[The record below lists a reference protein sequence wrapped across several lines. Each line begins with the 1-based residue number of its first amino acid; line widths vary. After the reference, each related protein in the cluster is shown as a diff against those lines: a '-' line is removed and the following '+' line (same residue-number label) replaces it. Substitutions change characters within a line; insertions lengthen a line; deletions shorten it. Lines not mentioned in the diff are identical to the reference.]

1 MDKYEY
7 NLRNEEINAL
17 ITRREFK
24 KAVEIADTIDWTKVR
39 SVKTLCKISDLYK
52 VNRKY
57 NEAKILLEQA
67 LNRCPNGKSIV
78 SSLCEVCIKM
88 GDVVSATEYYKL
100 FVQIAPT
107 DNAKFILLY
116 KIYEAQEVSLDE
128 RIGVLEELKKRER
141 VEKWCYELAYLYH
154 RVGLASRCVEECDD
168 LILWFSQG
176 KYVKKAMEL
185 KMLHQAL
192 SPSQEA
198 IYQQMISPVERASHV
213 DQTVVH
219 NAADEVKHEDDALVK
234 TVDVGQYSTINIQKA
249 LEESIRDTMGD
260 NPQFKSGNLVEP
272 EVNAQVFDNTDY
284 TNETVDQPIVEEVE
298 DSTVVLSDPSLHEKH
313 LNEILAPMLQDTGE
327 MQEIYIDTATGELE
341 LDELT
346 EAESEA
352 DIPAEAVKQSE
363 SSVSFDTQV
372 YNKGDIPSVINQT
385 PVAEP
390 AYESPAR
397 NLDNASKE
405 EHMNL
410 IDKKVAEAMDAV
422 MNGRMPAS
430 GAIGGGQPPKSMQQ
444 HLTEEADGQI
454 SLVVPDE
461 PKIDKQITGQI
472 DIESYLSEWEN
483 SKKEKAQR
491 TEEEL
496 KARVKEETGNLFS
509 DFEAAA
515 RDDILRKL
523 ENELNNGPSYKD
535 ADEEYREYLN
545 KVHAE
550 EEAKRAEEEAAAREA
565 AIETGAAVA
574 VNTAVAAV
582 TATAGDKSAV
592 EPDTAIK
599 ESEEAKPEAELKKL
613 ESGNKSEAETV
624 VEEKAVSEIAAEKT
638 VTESEASE
646 ADSTDSEVKTSQA
659 ADDESEIESEGF
671 VSFEEFAAGS
681 AVNKNTDNATEA
693 TSDKSIEAK
702 AEPDEKVAS
711 DDDKRDASAE
721 ARDEEDN
728 TVRQLTSEELALF
741 QGFIQTKK
749 GKTELAKS
757 LDNISLASYT
767 GNVCVIGDSAEEAV
781 SLAKNVIQY
790 AKTTDSNFAGKVGKV
805 SGESLNGKDVAATIE
820 RMQNGGLIV
829 ERASG
834 MEPETVEELIKSLNQ
849 ENQGIL
855 VILQDGKRE
864 LRKLFKDNEKLAEIF
879 NVEIEIEQL
888 SDDAL
893 VAYGRQY
900 AEHEEYAID
909 EMGILALHTRIDEM
923 QTSDHIVTVADVRE
937 LVDDAIYHATRF
949 SPKHIVDIILGK
961 RYDEDDM
968 IILKERDFS
977 I

>member
-352 DIPAEAVKQSE
+352 DIPAETVKQSE

-385 PVAEP
+385 QTPAAEP
-390 AYESPAR
+390 ASEVPAR

-405 EHMNL
+405 ELMNL

-422 MNGRMPAS
+422 INGRIPAS
-430 GAIGGGQPPKSMQQ
+430 GTIGGGQPPKSMQQ

-515 RDDILRKL
+515 RDDILKKL
-523 ENELNNGPSYKD
+523 ENELNNGPSYKN
-535 ADEEYREYLN
+535 AEEEYREYLN

-550 EEAKRAEEEAAAREA
+550 EEAKKAEEE
-565 AIETGAAVA
+565 
-574 VNTAVAAV
+574 
-582 TATAGDKSAV
+582 SASK
-592 EPDTAIK
+592 T
-599 ESEEAKPEAELKKL
+599 ESEEAKLEAELKKL
-613 ESGNKSEAETV
+613 ESKPENEVKAAVLKS
-624 VEEKAVSEIAAEKT
+624 EKAVDETDISEP
-638 VTESEASE
+638 TES
-646 ADSTDSEVKTSQA
+646 KT

-671 VSFEEFAAGS
+671 VSFEEFAS
-681 AVNKNTDNATEA
+681 EPIVSKNKNTDTATEEE
-693 TSDKSIEAK
+693 SDKSIETE
-702 AEPDEKVAS
+702 AEADTVGASS
-711 DDDKRDASAE
+711 DDDKTDSQDVS
-721 ARDEEDN
+721 RDEEDN

-767 GNVCVIGDSAEEAV
+767 GNVCVIGDSAEEAL

-805 SGESLNGKDVAATIE
+805 SGESLNGKDVAATVE

-829 ERASG
+829 EKASG
-834 MEPETVEELIKSLNQ
+834 MDAETVEELVKTLNQ

-864 LRKLFKDNEKLAEIF
+864 LRKLLKDNEKLAEIF

-949 SPKHIVDIILGK
+949 SPKHVLDIILGK

-968 IILKERDFS
+968 IILKERDFN

>member
-352 DIPAEAVKQSE
+352 DIPDETVKQSE

-385 PVAEP
+385 QTPAAEP
-390 AYESPAR
+390 VSEVPAR

-405 EHMNL
+405 ELMNL

-422 MNGRMPAS
+422 INGRIPAS
-430 GAIGGGQPPKSMQQ
+430 GTIGGGQPPKSMQQ

-515 RDDILRKL
+515 RDDILKKL
-523 ENELNNGPSYKD
+523 ENELNNGPSYKN
-535 ADEEYREYLN
+535 AEEEYREYLN

-550 EEAKRAEEEAAAREA
+550 EEAKKAEEE
-565 AIETGAAVA
+565 
-574 VNTAVAAV
+574 
-582 TATAGDKSAV
+582 SASK
-592 EPDTAIK
+592 T
-599 ESEEAKPEAELKKL
+599 ESEEAKLEAELKKL
-613 ESGNKSEAETV
+613 ESKPENEAKATELKS
-624 VEEKAVSEIAAEKT
+624 EKAVDETDISEP
-638 VTESEASE
+638 TES
-646 ADSTDSEVKTSQA
+646 KT

-671 VSFEEFAAGS
+671 VSFEEFTS
-681 AVNKNTDNATEA
+681 EPIVSKNKNTDTATEEE
-693 TSDKSIEAK
+693 SDKSIETE
-702 AEPDEKVAS
+702 AEADTVGASS
-711 DDDKRDASAE
+711 DDDKTDSQDVS
-721 ARDEEDN
+721 RDEEDN

-767 GNVCVIGDSAEEAV
+767 GNVCVIGDSAEEAL

-805 SGESLNGKDVAATIE
+805 SGESLNGKDVAATVE

-829 ERASG
+829 EKASG
-834 MEPETVEELIKSLNQ
+834 MDAETVEELVKTLNQ

-864 LRKLFKDNEKLAEIF
+864 LRKLLKDNEKLAEIF

-949 SPKHIVDIILGK
+949 SPKHVLDIILGK

-968 IILKERDFS
+968 IILKERDFN

>member
-352 DIPAEAVKQSE
+352 DIPDETVKQSE

-385 PVAEP
+385 QTPAAEP
-390 AYESPAR
+390 ASEVPAR

-405 EHMNL
+405 ELMNL

-422 MNGRMPAS
+422 INGRIPAS
-430 GAIGGGQPPKSMQQ
+430 GTIGGGQPPKSMQQ

-515 RDDILRKL
+515 RDDILKKL
-523 ENELNNGPSYKD
+523 ENELNNGPSYKN
-535 ADEEYREYLN
+535 AEEEYREYLN

-550 EEAKRAEEEAAAREA
+550 EEAKKAEEE
-565 AIETGAAVA
+565 
-574 VNTAVAAV
+574 
-582 TATAGDKSAV
+582 SASK
-592 EPDTAIK
+592 T
-599 ESEEAKPEAELKKL
+599 ESEEAKLEAELKKL
-613 ESGNKSEAETV
+613 ESKPENEAKATELKS
-624 VEEKAVSEIAAEKT
+624 EKAVDETDISEP
-638 VTESEASE
+638 TES
-646 ADSTDSEVKTSQA
+646 KT

-671 VSFEEFAAGS
+671 VSFEEFAS
-681 AVNKNTDNATEA
+681 EPIVSKNKNTDTATEEE
-693 TSDKSIEAK
+693 SDKSIETE
-702 AEPDEKVAS
+702 AEADTVGASS
-711 DDDKRDASAE
+711 DDDKTDSQDVS
-721 ARDEEDN
+721 RDEEDN

-767 GNVCVIGDSAEEAV
+767 GNVCVIGDSAEEAL

-805 SGESLNGKDVAATIE
+805 SGESLNGKDVAATVE

-829 ERASG
+829 EKASG
-834 MEPETVEELIKSLNQ
+834 MDAETVEELVKTLNQ

-864 LRKLFKDNEKLAEIF
+864 LRKLLKDNEKLAEIF

-949 SPKHIVDIILGK
+949 SPKHVLDIILGK

-968 IILKERDFS
+968 IILKERDFN

>member
-67 LNRCPNGKSIV
+67 LNRCANGKSIV

-128 RIGVLEELKKRER
+128 RISVLEELKKRER
-141 VEKWCYELAYLYH
+141 IEKWCYELAYLYH

-198 IYQQMISPVERASHV
+198 IYQQMISPAERASHV

-284 TNETVDQPIVEEVE
+284 INETVDQPIVEEVE

-352 DIPAEAVKQSE
+352 DIPAETVKQSE

-385 PVAEP
+385 QTPAAEP
-390 AYESPAR
+390 ASEVPAR

-405 EHMNL
+405 ELMNL

-422 MNGRMPAS
+422 INGRIPAS
-430 GAIGGGQPPKSMQQ
+430 GTIGGGQPPKSMQQ

-515 RDDILRKL
+515 RDDILKKL
-523 ENELNNGPSYKD
+523 ENELNNGPSYKN
-535 ADEEYREYLN
+535 AEEEYREYLN

-550 EEAKRAEEEAAAREA
+550 EEAKKAEEE
-565 AIETGAAVA
+565 
-574 VNTAVAAV
+574 
-582 TATAGDKSAV
+582 SASK
-592 EPDTAIK
+592 T
-599 ESEEAKPEAELKKL
+599 ESEEAKLEAELKKL
-613 ESGNKSEAETV
+613 ESKPENEAKATELKS
-624 VEEKAVSEIAAEKT
+624 EKAVDETDISEP
-638 VTESEASE
+638 TES
-646 ADSTDSEVKTSQA
+646 KT

-671 VSFEEFAAGS
+671 VSFEEFAS
-681 AVNKNTDNATEA
+681 EPIVSKNKNTDTATEEE
-693 TSDKSIEAK
+693 SDKSIETE
-702 AEPDEKVAS
+702 AEADTVGASS
-711 DDDKRDASAE
+711 DDDKTDSQDVS
-721 ARDEEDN
+721 RDEEDN

-767 GNVCVIGDSAEEAV
+767 GNVCVIGDSAEEAL

-805 SGESLNGKDVAATIE
+805 SGESLNGKDVAATVE

-829 ERASG
+829 EKASG
-834 MEPETVEELIKSLNQ
+834 MDAETVEELVKTLNQ

-864 LRKLFKDNEKLAEIF
+864 LRKLLKDNEKLAEIF

-949 SPKHIVDIILGK
+949 SPKHVLDIILGK

-968 IILKERDFS
+968 IILKERDFN

>member
-128 RIGVLEELKKRER
+128 RISVLEELKKRER
-141 VEKWCYELAYLYH
+141 IEKWCYELAYLYH

-198 IYQQMISPVERASHV
+198 IYQQMISPAERASHV

-272 EVNAQVFDNTDY
+272 EDNAQAFDNTDY
-284 TNETVDQPIVEEVE
+284 INETVNQSIIEEAE
-298 DSTVVLSDPSLHEKH
+298 DSTVVLKDPSLHEKH

-341 LDELT
+341 LDDLT

-352 DIPAEAVKQSE
+352 EVKVETVEEPAPG
-363 SSVSFDTQV
+363 VSFDTQV

-405 EHMNL
+405 ELMNL

-515 RDDILRKL
+515 RDDILKKL
-523 ENELNNGPSYKD
+523 ENELNNGPSYKN
-535 ADEEYREYLN
+535 AEEEYREYLN

-550 EEAKRAEEEAAAREA
+550 EEAKKAEEE
-565 AIETGAAVA
+565 
-574 VNTAVAAV
+574 
-582 TATAGDKSAV
+582 SASK
-592 EPDTAIK
+592 T
-599 ESEEAKPEAELKKL
+599 ESEEAKLEAELKKL
-613 ESGNKSEAETV
+613 ESKPENEAKATELKS
-624 VEEKAVSEIAAEKT
+624 EKAVEENNISEP
-638 VTESEASE
+638 TES
-646 ADSTDSEVKTSQA
+646 KT

-671 VSFEEFAAGS
+671 VSFEEFAS
-681 AVNKNTDNATEA
+681 EPIVSKNKNTDTATEEE
-693 TSDKSIEAK
+693 SDKSIETE
-702 AEPDEKVAS
+702 AEADTVGASS
-711 DDDKRDASAE
+711 DDDKTDSQDVS
-721 ARDEEDN
+721 RDEEDN

-767 GNVCVIGDSAEEAV
+767 GNVCVIGDSAEEAL

-805 SGESLNGKDVAATIE
+805 SGESLNGKDVAATVE

-829 ERASG
+829 EKASG
-834 MEPETVEELIKSLNQ
+834 MDAETVEELVKTLNQ

-864 LRKLFKDNEKLAEIF
+864 LRKLLKDNEKLAEIF

-949 SPKHIVDIILGK
+949 SPKHVLDIILGK

-968 IILKERDFS
+968 IILKERDFN

>member
-284 TNETVDQPIVEEVE
+284 INETVDQPIVEEVE

-363 SSVSFDTQV
+363 SSVSFDTQI

-385 PVAEP
+385 QTPAAEP
-390 AYESPAR
+390 ASEVPAR

-405 EHMNL
+405 ELMNL

-422 MNGRMPAS
+422 INGRIPAS
-430 GAIGGGQPPKSMQQ
+430 GTIGGGQPPKSMQQ

-483 SKKEKAQR
+483 SKKEKAQK

-515 RDDILRKL
+515 RDDILKKL
-523 ENELNNGPSYKD
+523 ENELNNGPSYKN
-535 ADEEYREYLN
+535 AEEEYREYLN

-550 EEAKRAEEEAAAREA
+550 EEAKKAEEE
-565 AIETGAAVA
+565 
-574 VNTAVAAV
+574 
-582 TATAGDKSAV
+582 SASK
-592 EPDTAIK
+592 T
-599 ESEEAKPEAELKKL
+599 ESEEAKLEAELKKL
-613 ESGNKSEAETV
+613 ESKPENEVKAAVLKS
-624 VEEKAVSEIAAEKT
+624 EKAVDETDISEP
-638 VTESEASE
+638 TES
-646 ADSTDSEVKTSQA
+646 KT

-671 VSFEEFAAGS
+671 VSFEEFAS
-681 AVNKNTDNATEA
+681 EPMVSKNKNTDTATEEE
-693 TSDKSIEAK
+693 SDKSIETE
-702 AEPDEKVAS
+702 AEADTVGASS
-711 DDDKRDASAE
+711 DDDKTDSQDVS
-721 ARDEEDN
+721 RDEEDN

-767 GNVCVIGDSAEEAV
+767 GNVCVIGDSAEEAL

-805 SGESLNGKDVAATIE
+805 SGESLNGKDVAATVE

-829 ERASG
+829 EKASG
-834 MEPETVEELIKSLNQ
+834 MDAETVEELVKTLNQ

-864 LRKLFKDNEKLAEIF
+864 LRKLLKDNEKLAEIF

-949 SPKHIVDIILGK
+949 SPKHVLDIILGK

-968 IILKERDFS
+968 IILKERDFN

>member
-67 LNRCPNGKSIV
+67 LSRCPNGKSIV

-284 TNETVDQPIVEEVE
+284 INETVDQPIVEEVE

-363 SSVSFDTQV
+363 SSVSFDTQI

-385 PVAEP
+385 QTPAAEP
-390 AYESPAR
+390 ASEVPAR

-405 EHMNL
+405 ELMNL

-422 MNGRMPAS
+422 INGRIPAS
-430 GAIGGGQPPKSMQQ
+430 GTIGGGQPPKSMQQ

-515 RDDILRKL
+515 RDDILKKL
-523 ENELNNGPSYKD
+523 ENELNNGPSYKN
-535 ADEEYREYLN
+535 AEEEYREYLN

-550 EEAKRAEEEAAAREA
+550 EEAKKAEE
-565 AIETGAAVA
+565 GVAVA
-574 VNTAVAAV
+574 EAPEIAEVASS
-582 TATAGDKSAV
+582 AGDKAES
-592 EPDTAIK
+592 ESKT
-599 ESEEAKPEAELKKL
+599 ESEEAKLEAELKKL
-613 ESGNKSEAETV
+613 ESKPENEAKATELKS
-624 VEEKAVSEIAAEKT
+624 EKAVDETDISEP
-638 VTESEASE
+638 TES
-646 ADSTDSEVKTSQA
+646 KT

-671 VSFEEFAAGS
+671 VSFEEFAS
-681 AVNKNTDNATEA
+681 EPIVNRNKNTDTATEEE
-693 TSDKSIEAK
+693 SDKSIETK
-702 AEPDEKVAS
+702 AEADTVGASS
-711 DDDKRDASAE
+711 DDDKTDSQDVS
-721 ARDEEDN
+721 RDEEDN

-767 GNVCVIGDSAEEAV
+767 GNVCVIGDSAEEAL

-805 SGESLNGKDVAATIE
+805 SGESLNGKDVAATVE

-829 ERASG
+829 EKASG
-834 MEPETVEELIKSLNQ
+834 MDAETVEELVKTLNQ

-864 LRKLFKDNEKLAEIF
+864 LRKLLKDNEKLAEIF

-949 SPKHIVDIILGK
+949 SPKHVLDIILGK

-968 IILKERDFS
+968 IILKERDFN

>member
-284 TNETVDQPIVEEVE
+284 INETVDQPIVEEVE

-352 DIPAEAVKQSE
+352 DIPDETVKQSE

-385 PVAEP
+385 QTPAAEP
-390 AYESPAR
+390 ASEVPAR

-405 EHMNL
+405 ELMNL

-422 MNGRMPAS
+422 MNGRIPAS
-430 GAIGGGQPPKSMQQ
+430 GTIGGGQPPKSMQQ

-515 RDDILRKL
+515 RDDILKKL
-523 ENELNNGPSYKD
+523 ENELNNGPSYKN
-535 ADEEYREYLN
+535 AEEEYREYLN

-550 EEAKRAEEEAAAREA
+550 EEAKKAEEE
-565 AIETGAAVA
+565 
-574 VNTAVAAV
+574 
-582 TATAGDKSAV
+582 SASK
-592 EPDTAIK
+592 T
-599 ESEEAKPEAELKKL
+599 ESEEAKLEAELKKL
-613 ESGNKSEAETV
+613 ESKTENEAKATELKS
-624 VEEKAVSEIAAEKT
+624 EKAVEENNISEP
-638 VTESEASE
+638 TES
-646 ADSTDSEVKTSQA
+646 KT

-671 VSFEEFAAGS
+671 VSFEEFAS
-681 AVNKNTDNATEA
+681 EPIVSKNKNTDTATEEE
-693 TSDKSIEAK
+693 SDKSIETE
-702 AEPDEKVAS
+702 AEADSVGASS
-711 DDDKRDASAE
+711 DDDKTDSQDVS
-721 ARDEEDN
+721 RDEEDN

-767 GNVCVIGDSAEEAV
+767 GNVCVIGDSAEEAL

-805 SGESLNGKDVAATIE
+805 SGESLNGKDVAATVE

-829 ERASG
+829 EKASG
-834 MEPETVEELIKSLNQ
+834 MDAETVEELVKTLNQ

-864 LRKLFKDNEKLAEIF
+864 LRKLLKDNEKLAEIF

-949 SPKHIVDIILGK
+949 SPKHVLDIILGK

-968 IILKERDFS
+968 IILKERDFN

>member
-284 TNETVDQPIVEEVE
+284 INETVDQPIVEEVE

-363 SSVSFDTQV
+363 SSVSFDTQI

-385 PVAEP
+385 QTPAAEP
-390 AYESPAR
+390 ASEVPAR

-405 EHMNL
+405 ELMNL

-422 MNGRMPAS
+422 INGRIPAS
-430 GAIGGGQPPKSMQQ
+430 GTIGGGQPPKSMQQ

-515 RDDILRKL
+515 RDDILKKL
-523 ENELNNGPSYKD
+523 ENELNNGPSYKN
-535 ADEEYREYLN
+535 AEEEYREYLN

-550 EEAKRAEEEAAAREA
+550 EEAKKAEEE
-565 AIETGAAVA
+565 
-574 VNTAVAAV
+574 
-582 TATAGDKSAV
+582 SASK
-592 EPDTAIK
+592 T
-599 ESEEAKPEAELKKL
+599 ESEEAKLEAELKKL
-613 ESGNKSEAETV
+613 ESKPENEAKATELKS
-624 VEEKAVSEIAAEKT
+624 EKAVEENNISEP
-638 VTESEASE
+638 TES
-646 ADSTDSEVKTSQA
+646 KT

-671 VSFEEFAAGS
+671 VSFEEFES
-681 AVNKNTDNATEA
+681 EPIVSKNKNTDTATEEE
-693 TSDKSIEAK
+693 SDKSIETE
-702 AEPDEKVAS
+702 AEADTVGASS
-711 DDDKRDASAE
+711 DDDKTDSQDVS
-721 ARDEEDN
+721 RDEEDN

-767 GNVCVIGDSAEEAV
+767 GNVCVIGDSAEEAL

-805 SGESLNGKDVAATIE
+805 SGESLNGKDVAATVE

-829 ERASG
+829 EKASG
-834 MEPETVEELIKSLNQ
+834 MDAETVEELVKTLNQ

-864 LRKLFKDNEKLAEIF
+864 LRKLLKDNEKLAEIF

-949 SPKHIVDIILGK
+949 SPKHVLDIILGK

-968 IILKERDFS
+968 IILKERDFN

>member
-363 SSVSFDTQV
+363 SSVSFDTQI

-385 PVAEP
+385 QTPAAEP
-390 AYESPAR
+390 ASEVPAR

-405 EHMNL
+405 ELMNL

-422 MNGRMPAS
+422 INGRIPAS
-430 GAIGGGQPPKSMQQ
+430 GTIGGGQPPKSMQQ

-515 RDDILRKL
+515 RDDILKKL
-523 ENELNNGPSYKD
+523 ENELNNGPSYKN
-535 ADEEYREYLN
+535 AEEEYREYLN

-550 EEAKRAEEEAAAREA
+550 EEAKKAEEE
-565 AIETGAAVA
+565 
-574 VNTAVAAV
+574 
-582 TATAGDKSAV
+582 SASK
-592 EPDTAIK
+592 T
-599 ESEEAKPEAELKKL
+599 ESEEAKLEAELKKL
-613 ESGNKSEAETV
+613 ESKPENEAKATEVKS
-624 VEEKAVSEIAAEKT
+624 EKAVEENNISEP
-638 VTESEASE
+638 TES
-646 ADSTDSEVKTSQA
+646 KT

-671 VSFEEFAAGS
+671 VSFEEFAS
-681 AVNKNTDNATEA
+681 EPIVSKNKNTDTATEEE
-693 TSDKSIEAK
+693 SDKSIETE
-702 AEPDEKVAS
+702 AEADTVGASS
-711 DDDKRDASAE
+711 DDDKTDSQDVS
-721 ARDEEDN
+721 RDEEDN

-767 GNVCVIGDSAEEAV
+767 GNVCVIGDSAEEAL

-805 SGESLNGKDVAATIE
+805 SGESLNGKDVAATVE

-829 ERASG
+829 EKASG
-834 MEPETVEELIKSLNQ
+834 MDAETVEELVKTLNQ

-864 LRKLFKDNEKLAEIF
+864 LRKLLKDNEKLAEIF

-949 SPKHIVDIILGK
+949 SPKHVLDIILGK

-968 IILKERDFS
+968 IILKERDFN

>member
-346 EAESEA
+346 EAESET
-352 DIPAEAVKQSE
+352 DIPDEAVKQSE
-363 SSVSFDTQV
+363 SSVSFDTQI

-385 PVAEP
+385 QTPAAEP
-390 AYESPAR
+390 ASEVPAR

-405 EHMNL
+405 ELMNL

-422 MNGRMPAS
+422 INGRIPAS
-430 GAIGGGQPPKSMQQ
+430 GTIGGGQPPKSMQQ

-515 RDDILRKL
+515 RDDILKKL
-523 ENELNNGPSYKD
+523 ENELNNGPSYKN
-535 ADEEYREYLN
+535 AEEEYREYLN

-550 EEAKRAEEEAAAREA
+550 EEAKKAEEE
-565 AIETGAAVA
+565 
-574 VNTAVAAV
+574 
-582 TATAGDKSAV
+582 SASK
-592 EPDTAIK
+592 T
-599 ESEEAKPEAELKKL
+599 ESEEAKLEAELKKL
-613 ESGNKSEAETV
+613 ESKPENEAKATELKS
-624 VEEKAVSEIAAEKT
+624 EKAVDETDISEP
-638 VTESEASE
+638 TES
-646 ADSTDSEVKTSQA
+646 KT

-671 VSFEEFAAGS
+671 VSFEEFAS
-681 AVNKNTDNATEA
+681 EPIVSKNKNTDTATEEE
-693 TSDKSIEAK
+693 SDKSIETE
-702 AEPDEKVAS
+702 AEADTVGASS
-711 DDDKRDASAE
+711 DDDKTDSQDVS
-721 ARDEEDN
+721 RDEEDN

-767 GNVCVIGDSAEEAV
+767 GNVCVIGDSAEEAL

-805 SGESLNGKDVAATIE
+805 SGESLNGKDVAATVE

-829 ERASG
+829 EKASG
-834 MEPETVEELIKSLNQ
+834 MDAETVEELVKTLNQ

-864 LRKLFKDNEKLAEIF
+864 LRKLLKDNEKLAEIF

-949 SPKHIVDIILGK
+949 SPKHVLDIILGK

-968 IILKERDFS
+968 IILKERDFN

>member
-284 TNETVDQPIVEEVE
+284 INETVDQPIVEEVE

-363 SSVSFDTQV
+363 SSVSFDTQI

-385 PVAEP
+385 QTPAAEP
-390 AYESPAR
+390 ASEVPAR

-405 EHMNL
+405 ELMNL

-422 MNGRMPAS
+422 INGRIPAS
-430 GAIGGGQPPKSMQQ
+430 GTIGGGQPPKSMQQ

-515 RDDILRKL
+515 RDDILKKL
-523 ENELNNGPSYKD
+523 ENELNNGPSYKN
-535 ADEEYREYLN
+535 AEEEYREYLN

-550 EEAKRAEEEAAAREA
+550 EEAKKAEEE
-565 AIETGAAVA
+565 
-574 VNTAVAAV
+574 
-582 TATAGDKSAV
+582 SASK
-592 EPDTAIK
+592 T
-599 ESEEAKPEAELKKL
+599 ESEEAKLEAELKKL
-613 ESGNKSEAETV
+613 ES
-624 VEEKAVSEIAAEKT
+624 EKAVDETDISEP
-638 VTESEASE
+638 TES
-646 ADSTDSEVKTSQA
+646 KT

-671 VSFEEFAAGS
+671 VSFEEFAS
-681 AVNKNTDNATEA
+681 EPIVSRNKNTDTATEEE
-693 TSDKSIEAK
+693 SDKSIETE
-702 AEPDEKVAS
+702 AEADTVGASS
-711 DDDKRDASAE
+711 DDDKTDSQDVS
-721 ARDEEDN
+721 RDEEDN

-767 GNVCVIGDSAEEAV
+767 GNVCVIGDSAEEAL

-805 SGESLNGKDVAATIE
+805 SGESLNGKDVAATVE

-829 ERASG
+829 EKASG
-834 MEPETVEELIKSLNQ
+834 MDAETVEELVKTLNQ

-864 LRKLFKDNEKLAEIF
+864 LRKLLKDNEKLAEIF

-949 SPKHIVDIILGK
+949 SPKHVLDIILGK

-968 IILKERDFS
+968 IILKERDFN

>member
-284 TNETVDQPIVEEVE
+284 INETVDQPIVEEVE

-385 PVAEP
+385 QTPAAEP
-390 AYESPAR
+390 ASEVPAR

-405 EHMNL
+405 ELMNL

-422 MNGRMPAS
+422 INGRIPAS
-430 GAIGGGQPPKSMQQ
+430 GTIGGGQPPKSMQQ

-515 RDDILRKL
+515 RDDILKKL
-523 ENELNNGPSYKD
+523 ENELNNGPSYKN
-535 ADEEYREYLN
+535 AEEEYREYLN

-550 EEAKRAEEEAAAREA
+550 EEAKKAEEE
-565 AIETGAAVA
+565 
-574 VNTAVAAV
+574 
-582 TATAGDKSAV
+582 SASK
-592 EPDTAIK
+592 T
-599 ESEEAKPEAELKKL
+599 ESEEAKLEAELKKL
-613 ESGNKSEAETV
+613 ESKPENEAKATELKS
-624 VEEKAVSEIAAEKT
+624 EKAVEENNISEP
-638 VTESEASE
+638 TES
-646 ADSTDSEVKTSQA
+646 KT

-671 VSFEEFAAGS
+671 VSFEEFAS
-681 AVNKNTDNATEA
+681 EPMVSRNKNTDTATEEE
-693 TSDKSIEAK
+693 SDKSIETK
-702 AEPDEKVAS
+702 AEADTVGASS
-711 DDDKRDASAE
+711 DDDKTDSQDVS
-721 ARDEEDN
+721 RDEEDN

-767 GNVCVIGDSAEEAV
+767 GNVCVIGDSAEEAL

-805 SGESLNGKDVAATIE
+805 SGESLNGKDVAATVE

-829 ERASG
+829 EKASG
-834 MEPETVEELIKSLNQ
+834 MDAETVEELVKTLNQ

-864 LRKLFKDNEKLAEIF
+864 LRKLLKDNEKLAEIF

-949 SPKHIVDIILGK
+949 SPKHVLDIILGK

-968 IILKERDFS
+968 IILKERDFN

>member
-284 TNETVDQPIVEEVE
+284 INETVDQPIVEEVE

-363 SSVSFDTQV
+363 SSVSFDTQI

-385 PVAEP
+385 QTPAAEP
-390 AYESPAR
+390 ASEVPAR

-405 EHMNL
+405 ELMNL

-422 MNGRMPAS
+422 INGRIPAS
-430 GAIGGGQPPKSMQQ
+430 GTIGGGQPPKSMQQ

-515 RDDILRKL
+515 RDDILKKL
-523 ENELNNGPSYKD
+523 ENELNNGPSYKN
-535 ADEEYREYLN
+535 AEEEYREYLN

-550 EEAKRAEEEAAAREA
+550 EEAKKAEEE
-565 AIETGAAVA
+565 
-574 VNTAVAAV
+574 
-582 TATAGDKSAV
+582 SASK
-592 EPDTAIK
+592 T
-599 ESEEAKPEAELKKL
+599 ESEEAKLEAELKKL
-613 ESGNKSEAETV
+613 ESKPENEAKATELKS
-624 VEEKAVSEIAAEKT
+624 EKAVEENNISEP
-638 VTESEASE
+638 TES
-646 ADSTDSEVKTSQA
+646 KT

-671 VSFEEFAAGS
+671 VSFEEFAS
-681 AVNKNTDNATEA
+681 EPIVSKNKNTDTATEEE
-693 TSDKSIEAK
+693 SDKSIETE
-702 AEPDEKVAS
+702 AEADTVGASS
-711 DDDKRDASAE
+711 DDDKTDSQDVS
-721 ARDEEDN
+721 RDEEDN

-767 GNVCVIGDSAEEAV
+767 GNVCVIGDSAEEAL

-805 SGESLNGKDVAATIE
+805 SGESLNGKDVAATVE

-829 ERASG
+829 EKASG
-834 MEPETVEELIKSLNQ
+834 MDAETVEALVKTLNQ

-864 LRKLFKDNEKLAEIF
+864 LRKLLKDNEKLAEIF

-949 SPKHIVDIILGK
+949 SPKHVLDIILGK

-968 IILKERDFS
+968 IILKERDFN

>member
-284 TNETVDQPIVEEVE
+284 INETVDQPIVEEVE

-385 PVAEP
+385 QTPAAEP
-390 AYESPAR
+390 ASEVPAR

-405 EHMNL
+405 ELMNL

-422 MNGRMPAS
+422 INGRIPAS
-430 GAIGGGQPPKSMQQ
+430 GTIGGGQPPKSMQQ

-515 RDDILRKL
+515 RDDILKKL
-523 ENELNNGPSYKD
+523 ENELNNGPSYKN
-535 ADEEYREYLN
+535 AEEEYREYLN

-550 EEAKRAEEEAAAREA
+550 EEAKKAEEE
-565 AIETGAAVA
+565 
-574 VNTAVAAV
+574 
-582 TATAGDKSAV
+582 SASK
-592 EPDTAIK
+592 T
-599 ESEEAKPEAELKKL
+599 ESEEAKLEAELKKL
-613 ESGNKSEAETV
+613 ESKPENEAKATELKS
-624 VEEKAVSEIAAEKT
+624 EKAVEENNISEP
-638 VTESEASE
+638 TES
-646 ADSTDSEVKTSQA
+646 KT

-671 VSFEEFAAGS
+671 VSFEEFAS
-681 AVNKNTDNATEA
+681 EPIVSRNKNTDTATEEE
-693 TSDKSIEAK
+693 SDKSIETK
-702 AEPDEKVAS
+702 AEADSVGASS
-711 DDDKRDASAE
+711 DDDKTDSQDVS
-721 ARDEEDN
+721 RDEEDN

-767 GNVCVIGDSAEEAV
+767 GNVCVIGDSAEEAL

-805 SGESLNGKDVAATIE
+805 SGESLNGKDVAATVE

-829 ERASG
+829 EKASG
-834 MEPETVEELIKSLNQ
+834 MDAETVEELVKTLNQ

-864 LRKLFKDNEKLAEIF
+864 LRKLLKDNEKLAEIF

-949 SPKHIVDIILGK
+949 SPKHVLDIILGK

-968 IILKERDFS
+968 IILKERDFN

>member
-284 TNETVDQPIVEEVE
+284 INETVDQPIVEEVE

-363 SSVSFDTQV
+363 SSVSFDTQI

-385 PVAEP
+385 QTPAAEP
-390 AYESPAR
+390 ASEVPAR

-405 EHMNL
+405 ELMNL

-422 MNGRMPAS
+422 INGRIPAS
-430 GAIGGGQPPKSMQQ
+430 GTIGGGQPPKSMQQ

-515 RDDILRKL
+515 RDDILKKL
-523 ENELNNGPSYKD
+523 ENELNNGPSYKN
-535 ADEEYREYLN
+535 AEEEYREYLN

-550 EEAKRAEEEAAAREA
+550 EEAKKAEEE
-565 AIETGAAVA
+565 
-574 VNTAVAAV
+574 
-582 TATAGDKSAV
+582 SASK
-592 EPDTAIK
+592 T
-599 ESEEAKPEAELKKL
+599 ESEEAKLEAELKKL
-613 ESGNKSEAETV
+613 ESKPENEAKATELKS
-624 VEEKAVSEIAAEKT
+624 EKAVEENNISEP
-638 VTESEASE
+638 TES
-646 ADSTDSEVKTSQA
+646 TT

-671 VSFEEFAAGS
+671 VSFEEFAS
-681 AVNKNTDNATEA
+681 EPIVSKNKNTDTATEEE
-693 TSDKSIEAK
+693 SDKSIETE
-702 AEPDEKVAS
+702 AEADTVGASS
-711 DDDKRDASAE
+711 DDDKTDSQDVS
-721 ARDEEDN
+721 RDEEDN

-767 GNVCVIGDSAEEAV
+767 GNVCVIGDSAEEAL

-805 SGESLNGKDVAATIE
+805 SGESLNGKDVAATVE

-829 ERASG
+829 EKASG
-834 MEPETVEELIKSLNQ
+834 MDAETVEELVKTLNQ

-864 LRKLFKDNEKLAEIF
+864 LRKLLKDNEKLAEIF

-949 SPKHIVDIILGK
+949 SPKHVLDIILGK

-968 IILKERDFS
+968 IILKERDFN

>member
-363 SSVSFDTQV
+363 SSVSFDTQI

-385 PVAEP
+385 QTPAAEP
-390 AYESPAR
+390 ASEVPAR

-405 EHMNL
+405 ELMNL

-422 MNGRMPAS
+422 INGRIPAS
-430 GAIGGGQPPKSMQQ
+430 GTIGGGQPPKSMQQ

-515 RDDILRKL
+515 RDDILKKL
-523 ENELNNGPSYKD
+523 ENELNNGPSYKN
-535 ADEEYREYLN
+535 AEEEYREYLN

-550 EEAKRAEEEAAAREA
+550 EEAKKAEEE
-565 AIETGAAVA
+565 
-574 VNTAVAAV
+574 
-582 TATAGDKSAV
+582 SASK
-592 EPDTAIK
+592 T
-599 ESEEAKPEAELKKL
+599 ESEEAKLEAELKKL
-613 ESGNKSEAETV
+613 ESKPENEAKATELKS
-624 VEEKAVSEIAAEKT
+624 EKAVDETDISEP
-638 VTESEASE
+638 TES
-646 ADSTDSEVKTSQA
+646 KT

-671 VSFEEFAAGS
+671 VSFEEFAS
-681 AVNKNTDNATEA
+681 EPMVSKNKNTDTATEEE
-693 TSDKSIEAK
+693 SDKSIETE
-702 AEPDEKVAS
+702 AEADTVGASS
-711 DDDKRDASAE
+711 DDDKTASQDVS
-721 ARDEEDN
+721 RDEEDN

-767 GNVCVIGDSAEEAV
+767 GNVCVIGDSAEEAL

-805 SGESLNGKDVAATIE
+805 SGESLNGKDVAATVE

-829 ERASG
+829 EKASG
-834 MEPETVEELIKSLNQ
+834 MDAETVEELVKTLNQ

-864 LRKLFKDNEKLAEIF
+864 LRKLLKDNEKLAEIF

-949 SPKHIVDIILGK
+949 SPKHVLDIILGK

-968 IILKERDFS
+968 IILKERDFN

>member
-272 EVNAQVFDNTDY
+272 EVNAQVYDNTDY
-284 TNETVDQPIVEEVE
+284 INETVDQPIVEEVE

-346 EAESEA
+346 EAESET
-352 DIPAEAVKQSE
+352 DIPDEAVKQSE

-385 PVAEP
+385 QTPAAEP
-390 AYESPAR
+390 ASEVPAR

-405 EHMNL
+405 ELMNL

-422 MNGRMPAS
+422 MNGRIPAS
-430 GAIGGGQPPKSMQQ
+430 GTIGGGQPPKSMQQ

-515 RDDILRKL
+515 RDDILKKL
-523 ENELNNGPSYKD
+523 ENELNNGPSYKN
-535 ADEEYREYLN
+535 AEEEYREYLN

-550 EEAKRAEEEAAAREA
+550 EEAKKAEEE
-565 AIETGAAVA
+565 
-574 VNTAVAAV
+574 
-582 TATAGDKSAV
+582 SASK
-592 EPDTAIK
+592 T
-599 ESEEAKPEAELKKL
+599 ESEEAKLEAELKKL
-613 ESGNKSEAETV
+613 ESKPENEAKATELKS
-624 VEEKAVSEIAAEKT
+624 EKAVEENNISEP
-638 VTESEASE
+638 TES
-646 ADSTDSEVKTSQA
+646 KT

-671 VSFEEFAAGS
+671 VSFEEFAS
-681 AVNKNTDNATEA
+681 EPIVSKNKNTDTATEEE
-693 TSDKSIEAK
+693 SDKSIETE
-702 AEPDEKVAS
+702 AEADTVGASS
-711 DDDKRDASAE
+711 DDDKTDSQDVS
-721 ARDEEDN
+721 RDEEDN

-767 GNVCVIGDSAEEAV
+767 GNVCVIGDSAEEAL

-805 SGESLNGKDVAATIE
+805 SGESLNGKDVAATVE

-829 ERASG
+829 EKASG
-834 MEPETVEELIKSLNQ
+834 MDAETVEELVKTLNQ

-864 LRKLFKDNEKLAEIF
+864 LRKLLKDNEKLAEIF

-949 SPKHIVDIILGK
+949 SPKHVLDIILGK

-968 IILKERDFS
+968 IILKERDFN

>member
-385 PVAEP
+385 QTPAAEP
-390 AYESPAR
+390 ASEVPAR

-405 EHMNL
+405 ELMNL

-422 MNGRMPAS
+422 INGRIPAS
-430 GAIGGGQPPKSMQQ
+430 GTIGGGQPPKSMQQ

-515 RDDILRKL
+515 RDDILKKL
-523 ENELNNGPSYKD
+523 ENELNNGPSYKN
-535 ADEEYREYLN
+535 AEEEYREYLN

-550 EEAKRAEEEAAAREA
+550 EEAKKAEEE
-565 AIETGAAVA
+565 
-574 VNTAVAAV
+574 
-582 TATAGDKSAV
+582 SASK
-592 EPDTAIK
+592 T
-599 ESEEAKPEAELKKL
+599 ESEEAKLEAELKKL
-613 ESGNKSEAETV
+613 ESKPENEAKATELKS
-624 VEEKAVSEIAAEKT
+624 EKAVDETDISEP
-638 VTESEASE
+638 TES
-646 ADSTDSEVKTSQA
+646 KT

-671 VSFEEFAAGS
+671 VSFEEFAS
-681 AVNKNTDNATEA
+681 EPIVSKNKNTDTATEEE
-693 TSDKSIEAK
+693 SDKSIETE
-702 AEPDEKVAS
+702 AEADTVGASS
-711 DDDKRDASAE
+711 DDDKTDSQDVS
-721 ARDEEDN
+721 RDEEDN

-767 GNVCVIGDSAEEAV
+767 GNVCVIGDSAEEAL

-805 SGESLNGKDVAATIE
+805 SGESLNGKDVAATVE

-829 ERASG
+829 EKASG
-834 MEPETVEELIKSLNQ
+834 MDAETVEELVKTLNQ

-864 LRKLFKDNEKLAEIF
+864 LRKLLKDNEKLAEIF

-949 SPKHIVDIILGK
+949 SPKHVLDIILGK

-968 IILKERDFS
+968 IILKERDFN

>member
-272 EVNAQVFDNTDY
+272 EVNAQVYDNTDY
-284 TNETVDQPIVEEVE
+284 INETVDQPIVEEVE

-352 DIPAEAVKQSE
+352 DIPDEAVKQSE

-385 PVAEP
+385 QTPAAEP
-390 AYESPAR
+390 ASEVPAR

-405 EHMNL
+405 ELMNL

-422 MNGRMPAS
+422 INGRIPAS
-430 GAIGGGQPPKSMQQ
+430 GTIGGGQPPKSMQQ

-515 RDDILRKL
+515 RDDILKKL
-523 ENELNNGPSYKD
+523 ENELNNGPSYKN
-535 ADEEYREYLN
+535 AEEEYREYLN

-550 EEAKRAEEEAAAREA
+550 EEAKKAEEE
-565 AIETGAAVA
+565 
-574 VNTAVAAV
+574 
-582 TATAGDKSAV
+582 SASK
-592 EPDTAIK
+592 T
-599 ESEEAKPEAELKKL
+599 ESEEAKLEAELKKL
-613 ESGNKSEAETV
+613 ESKPENEAKATELKS
-624 VEEKAVSEIAAEKT
+624 EKAVEENNISEP
-638 VTESEASE
+638 TES
-646 ADSTDSEVKTSQA
+646 KT

-671 VSFEEFAAGS
+671 VSFEEFAS
-681 AVNKNTDNATEA
+681 EPIVSKNKNTDTATEEE
-693 TSDKSIEAK
+693 SDKSIETE
-702 AEPDEKVAS
+702 AEADTVGASS
-711 DDDKRDASAE
+711 DDDKTDSQDVS
-721 ARDEEDN
+721 RDEEDN

-767 GNVCVIGDSAEEAV
+767 GNVCVIGDSAEEAL

-805 SGESLNGKDVAATIE
+805 SGESLNGKDVAATVE

-829 ERASG
+829 EKASG
-834 MEPETVEELIKSLNQ
+834 MDAETVEELVKTLNQ

-864 LRKLFKDNEKLAEIF
+864 LRKLLKDNEKLAEIF

-949 SPKHIVDIILGK
+949 SPKHVLDIILGK

-968 IILKERDFS
+968 IILKERDFN

>member
-67 LNRCPNGKSIV
+67 LSRCPNGKSIV

-284 TNETVDQPIVEEVE
+284 INETVDQPIVEEVE

-352 DIPAEAVKQSE
+352 DIPDETVKQSE
-363 SSVSFDTQV
+363 SSVSFDTQI

-385 PVAEP
+385 QTPAAEP
-390 AYESPAR
+390 ASEVPAR

-405 EHMNL
+405 ELMNL

-422 MNGRMPAS
+422 INGRIPAS
-430 GAIGGGQPPKSMQQ
+430 GTIGGGQPPKSMQQ

-515 RDDILRKL
+515 RDDILKKL
-523 ENELNNGPSYKD
+523 ENELNNGPSYKN
-535 ADEEYREYLN
+535 AEEEYREYLN

-550 EEAKRAEEEAAAREA
+550 EEAKKAEEE
-565 AIETGAAVA
+565 
-574 VNTAVAAV
+574 
-582 TATAGDKSAV
+582 SASK
-592 EPDTAIK
+592 T
-599 ESEEAKPEAELKKL
+599 ESEEAKLEAELKKL
-613 ESGNKSEAETV
+613 ESKPENEAKATELKS
-624 VEEKAVSEIAAEKT
+624 EKAVDETDISEP
-638 VTESEASE
+638 TES
-646 ADSTDSEVKTSQA
+646 KT

-671 VSFEEFAAGS
+671 VSFEEFTS
-681 AVNKNTDNATEA
+681 EPVVSRNKNTDTATEEE
-693 TSDKSIEAK
+693 SDKSIETK
-702 AEPDEKVAS
+702 AEADSVGASS
-711 DDDKRDASAE
+711 DDDKTDSQDVS
-721 ARDEEDN
+721 RDEEDN

-767 GNVCVIGDSAEEAV
+767 GNVCVIGDSAEEAL

-805 SGESLNGKDVAATIE
+805 SGESLNGKDVAATVE

-829 ERASG
+829 EKASG
-834 MEPETVEELIKSLNQ
+834 MDAETVEELVKTLNQ

-864 LRKLFKDNEKLAEIF
+864 LRKLLKDNEKLAEIF

-949 SPKHIVDIILGK
+949 SPKHVLDIILGK

-968 IILKERDFS
+968 IILKERDFN

>member
-284 TNETVDQPIVEEVE
+284 INETVDQPIVEEVE

-352 DIPAEAVKQSE
+352 DIPDETVKQSE

-385 PVAEP
+385 QTPAAEP
-390 AYESPAR
+390 VSEVPAR

-405 EHMNL
+405 ELMNL

-422 MNGRMPAS
+422 INGRIPAS
-430 GAIGGGQPPKSMQQ
+430 GTIGGGQPPKSMQQ

-515 RDDILRKL
+515 RDDILKKL
-523 ENELNNGPSYKD
+523 ENELNNGPSYKN
-535 ADEEYREYLN
+535 AEEEYREYLN

-550 EEAKRAEEEAAAREA
+550 EEAKKAEEE
-565 AIETGAAVA
+565 
-574 VNTAVAAV
+574 
-582 TATAGDKSAV
+582 SASK
-592 EPDTAIK
+592 T
-599 ESEEAKPEAELKKL
+599 ESEEAKLEAELKKL
-613 ESGNKSEAETV
+613 ESKPENEAKAAELKS
-624 VEEKAVSEIAAEKT
+624 EKAVDETDISEP
-638 VTESEASE
+638 TES
-646 ADSTDSEVKTSQA
+646 KT

-671 VSFEEFAAGS
+671 VSFEEFTS
-681 AVNKNTDNATEA
+681 EPIVSKNKNTDTATEEE
-693 TSDKSIEAK
+693 SDKSIETE
-702 AEPDEKVAS
+702 AEADTVGASS
-711 DDDKRDASAE
+711 DDDKTDSQDVS
-721 ARDEEDN
+721 RDEEDN

-767 GNVCVIGDSAEEAV
+767 GNVCVIGDSAEEAL

-805 SGESLNGKDVAATIE
+805 SGESLNGKDVAATVE

-829 ERASG
+829 EKASG
-834 MEPETVEELIKSLNQ
+834 MDAETVEELVKTLNQ

-864 LRKLFKDNEKLAEIF
+864 LRKLLKDNEKLAEIF

-949 SPKHIVDIILGK
+949 SPKHVLDIILGK

-968 IILKERDFS
+968 IILKERDFN

>member
-284 TNETVDQPIVEEVE
+284 INETVDQPIVEEVE

-352 DIPAEAVKQSE
+352 DIPDETVKQSE
-363 SSVSFDTQV
+363 SSVSFDTQI

-385 PVAEP
+385 QTPAAEP
-390 AYESPAR
+390 ASEVPAR

-405 EHMNL
+405 ELMNL

-422 MNGRMPAS
+422 INGRIPAS
-430 GAIGGGQPPKSMQQ
+430 GTIGGGQPPKSMQQ

-515 RDDILRKL
+515 RDDILKKL
-523 ENELNNGPSYKD
+523 ENELNNGPSYKN
-535 ADEEYREYLN
+535 AEEEYREYLN

-550 EEAKRAEEEAAAREA
+550 EEAKKAEEE
-565 AIETGAAVA
+565 
-574 VNTAVAAV
+574 
-582 TATAGDKSAV
+582 SASK
-592 EPDTAIK
+592 T
-599 ESEEAKPEAELKKL
+599 ESEEAKLEAELKKL
-613 ESGNKSEAETV
+613 ESKPENEVKAAVLKS
-624 VEEKAVSEIAAEKT
+624 EKAVDETDISEP
-638 VTESEASE
+638 TES
-646 ADSTDSEVKTSQA
+646 KT

-671 VSFEEFAAGS
+671 VSFEEFAS
-681 AVNKNTDNATEA
+681 EPIVSRNKDTDTATEEE
-693 TSDKSIEAK
+693 SDKSIETE
-702 AEPDEKVAS
+702 AEADTVGASS
-711 DDDKRDASAE
+711 DDDKTDSQDVS
-721 ARDEEDN
+721 RDEEDN

-767 GNVCVIGDSAEEAV
+767 GNVCVIGDSAEEAL

-805 SGESLNGKDVAATIE
+805 SGESLNGKDVAATVE

-829 ERASG
+829 EKASG
-834 MEPETVEELIKSLNQ
+834 MDAETVEELVKTLNQ

-864 LRKLFKDNEKLAEIF
+864 LRKLLKDNEKLAEIF

-949 SPKHIVDIILGK
+949 SPKHVLDIILGK

-968 IILKERDFS
+968 IILKERDFN

>member
-67 LNRCPNGKSIV
+67 LSRCPNGKSIV

-284 TNETVDQPIVEEVE
+284 INETVDQPIVEEVE

-385 PVAEP
+385 QTPAAEP
-390 AYESPAR
+390 ASEVPAR

-405 EHMNL
+405 ELMNL

-422 MNGRMPAS
+422 INGRIPAS
-430 GAIGGGQPPKSMQQ
+430 GTIGGGQPPKSMQQ

-515 RDDILRKL
+515 RDDILKKL
-523 ENELNNGPSYKD
+523 ENELNNGPSYKN
-535 ADEEYREYLN
+535 AEEEYREYLN

-550 EEAKRAEEEAAAREA
+550 EEAKKAEEE
-565 AIETGAAVA
+565 
-574 VNTAVAAV
+574 
-582 TATAGDKSAV
+582 SASK
-592 EPDTAIK
+592 T
-599 ESEEAKPEAELKKL
+599 ESEEAKLEAELKKL
-613 ESGNKSEAETV
+613 ESKPENEVKAAELKS
-624 VEEKAVSEIAAEKT
+624 EKAVDETNISEP
-638 VTESEASE
+638 TES
-646 ADSTDSEVKTSQA
+646 KT

-671 VSFEEFAAGS
+671 VSFEEFTS
-681 AVNKNTDNATEA
+681 EPVVSRNKNTDTATEEE
-693 TSDKSIEAK
+693 SDKSIETK
-702 AEPDEKVAS
+702 AEADSVEASS
-711 DDDKRDASAE
+711 DDDKMDSQDVS
-721 ARDEEDN
+721 RDEEDN

-767 GNVCVIGDSAEEAV
+767 GNVCVIGDSAEEAL

-805 SGESLNGKDVAATIE
+805 SGESLNGKDVAATVE

-829 ERASG
+829 EKASG
-834 MEPETVEELIKSLNQ
+834 MDAETVEELVKTLNQ

-864 LRKLFKDNEKLAEIF
+864 LRKLLKDNEKLAEIF

-949 SPKHIVDIILGK
+949 SPKHVLDIILGK

-968 IILKERDFS
+968 IILKERDFN

>member
-272 EVNAQVFDNTDY
+272 EVNAQVYDNTDY
-284 TNETVDQPIVEEVE
+284 INETVDQPIVEEVE

-346 EAESEA
+346 EAESET
-352 DIPAEAVKQSE
+352 DIPDEAVKQSE

-385 PVAEP
+385 QTPAAEP
-390 AYESPAR
+390 ASEVPAR

-405 EHMNL
+405 ELMNL

-422 MNGRMPAS
+422 INGRIPAS
-430 GAIGGGQPPKSMQQ
+430 GTIGGGQPPKSMQQ

-515 RDDILRKL
+515 RDDILKKL
-523 ENELNNGPSYKD
+523 ENELNNGPSYKN
-535 ADEEYREYLN
+535 AEEEYREYLN

-550 EEAKRAEEEAAAREA
+550 EEAKKAEEE
-565 AIETGAAVA
+565 
-574 VNTAVAAV
+574 
-582 TATAGDKSAV
+582 SASK
-592 EPDTAIK
+592 T
-599 ESEEAKPEAELKKL
+599 ESEEAKLEAELKKL
-613 ESGNKSEAETV
+613 ESKPENEAKATELKS
-624 VEEKAVSEIAAEKT
+624 EKAVEENNISEP
-638 VTESEASE
+638 TES
-646 ADSTDSEVKTSQA
+646 KT

-671 VSFEEFAAGS
+671 VSFEEFAS
-681 AVNKNTDNATEA
+681 EPMVSKNKNTDTATEEE
-693 TSDKSIEAK
+693 SDKSIETK
-702 AEPDEKVAS
+702 AEADTVGASS
-711 DDDKRDASAE
+711 DDDKMDSQDVS
-721 ARDEEDN
+721 RDEEDN

-767 GNVCVIGDSAEEAV
+767 GNVCVIGDSAEEAL

-805 SGESLNGKDVAATIE
+805 SGESLNGKDVAATVE

-829 ERASG
+829 EKASG
-834 MEPETVEELIKSLNQ
+834 MDAETVEELVKTLNQ

-864 LRKLFKDNEKLAEIF
+864 LRKLLKDNEKLAEIF

-949 SPKHIVDIILGK
+949 SPKHVLDIILGK

-968 IILKERDFS
+968 IILKERDFN

>member
-284 TNETVDQPIVEEVE
+284 INETVDQPIVEEVE

-363 SSVSFDTQV
+363 SSVSFDTQI

-385 PVAEP
+385 QTPAAEP
-390 AYESPAR
+390 ASEVPAR

-405 EHMNL
+405 ELMNL

-422 MNGRMPAS
+422 INGRIPAS
-430 GAIGGGQPPKSMQQ
+430 GTIGGGQPPKSMQQ

-515 RDDILRKL
+515 RDDILKKL
-523 ENELNNGPSYKD
+523 ENELNNGPSYKN
-535 ADEEYREYLN
+535 AEEEYREYLN

-550 EEAKRAEEEAAAREA
+550 EEAKKAEEE
-565 AIETGAAVA
+565 
-574 VNTAVAAV
+574 
-582 TATAGDKSAV
+582 SASK
-592 EPDTAIK
+592 T
-599 ESEEAKPEAELKKL
+599 ESEEAKLEAELKKL
-613 ESGNKSEAETV
+613 ESKPENEAKATELKS
-624 VEEKAVSEIAAEKT
+624 EKAVDETDISEP
-638 VTESEASE
+638 TES
-646 ADSTDSEVKTSQA
+646 KT

-671 VSFEEFAAGS
+671 VSFEEFAS
-681 AVNKNTDNATEA
+681 EPMVSKNKNTDTATEEE
-693 TSDKSIEAK
+693 SDKSIETK
-702 AEPDEKVAS
+702 AEADTVGASS
-711 DDDKRDASAE
+711 DDDKMDSQDVS
-721 ARDEEDN
+721 RDEEDN

-767 GNVCVIGDSAEEAV
+767 GNVCVIGDSAEEAL

-805 SGESLNGKDVAATIE
+805 SGESLNGKDVAATVE

-829 ERASG
+829 EKASG
-834 MEPETVEELIKSLNQ
+834 MDAETVEELVKTLNQ

-864 LRKLFKDNEKLAEIF
+864 LRKLLKDNEKLAEIF

-949 SPKHIVDIILGK
+949 SPKHVLDIILGK

-968 IILKERDFS
+968 IILKERDFN

>member
-284 TNETVDQPIVEEVE
+284 INETVDQPIVEEVE

-352 DIPAEAVKQSE
+352 DIPDETVKQSE
-363 SSVSFDTQV
+363 SSVSFDTQI

-385 PVAEP
+385 QTPAAEP
-390 AYESPAR
+390 VSEVPAR

-405 EHMNL
+405 ELMNL

-422 MNGRMPAS
+422 INGRIPAS
-430 GAIGGGQPPKSMQQ
+430 GTIGGGQPPKSMQQ

-483 SKKEKAQR
+483 SKKEKAQK

-515 RDDILRKL
+515 RDDILKKL
-523 ENELNNGPSYKD
+523 ENELNNGPSYKN
-535 ADEEYREYLN
+535 AEEEYREYLN

-550 EEAKRAEEEAAAREA
+550 EEAKKAEEE
-565 AIETGAAVA
+565 
-574 VNTAVAAV
+574 
-582 TATAGDKSAV
+582 SASK
-592 EPDTAIK
+592 T
-599 ESEEAKPEAELKKL
+599 ESEEAKLEAELKKL
-613 ESGNKSEAETV
+613 ESKPENEAKATELKS
-624 VEEKAVSEIAAEKT
+624 EKAVDETDISEP
-638 VTESEASE
+638 TES
-646 ADSTDSEVKTSQA
+646 KT

-671 VSFEEFAAGS
+671 VSFEEFAS
-681 AVNKNTDNATEA
+681 EPIVSKNKNTDTATEEE
-693 TSDKSIEAK
+693 SDKSIETE
-702 AEPDEKVAS
+702 AEADTVGASS
-711 DDDKRDASAE
+711 DDDKTDSQDVS
-721 ARDEEDN
+721 RDEEDN

-767 GNVCVIGDSAEEAV
+767 GNVCVIGDSAEEAL

-805 SGESLNGKDVAATIE
+805 SGESLNGKDVAATVE

-829 ERASG
+829 EKASG
-834 MEPETVEELIKSLNQ
+834 MDAETVEELVKTLNQ

-864 LRKLFKDNEKLAEIF
+864 LRKLLKDNEKLAEIF

-949 SPKHIVDIILGK
+949 SPKHVLDIILGK

-968 IILKERDFS
+968 IILKERDFN

>member
-284 TNETVDQPIVEEVE
+284 INETVDQPIVEEVE

-363 SSVSFDTQV
+363 SSVSFDTQI

-385 PVAEP
+385 QTPAAEP
-390 AYESPAR
+390 ASEVPAR

-405 EHMNL
+405 ELMNL

-422 MNGRMPAS
+422 INGRIPAS
-430 GAIGGGQPPKSMQQ
+430 GTIGGGQPPKSMQQ

-515 RDDILRKL
+515 RDDILKKL
-523 ENELNNGPSYKD
+523 ENELNNGPSYKN
-535 ADEEYREYLN
+535 AEEEYREYLN

-550 EEAKRAEEEAAAREA
+550 EEAKKAEEE
-565 AIETGAAVA
+565 
-574 VNTAVAAV
+574 
-582 TATAGDKSAV
+582 SASK
-592 EPDTAIK
+592 T
-599 ESEEAKPEAELKKL
+599 ESEEAKLEAELKKL
-613 ESGNKSEAETV
+613 ESKPENEAKATELKS
-624 VEEKAVSEIAAEKT
+624 EKAVDETDISEP
-638 VTESEASE
+638 TES
-646 ADSTDSEVKTSQA
+646 KT

-671 VSFEEFAAGS
+671 VSFEEFAS
-681 AVNKNTDNATEA
+681 EPIVSKNKNTDTATEEE
-693 TSDKSIEAK
+693 SDKSIETK
-702 AEPDEKVAS
+702 AEADTVGASS
-711 DDDKRDASAE
+711 DDDKTASQDVS
-721 ARDEEDN
+721 RDEEDN

-767 GNVCVIGDSAEEAV
+767 GNVCVIGDSAEEAL

-805 SGESLNGKDVAATIE
+805 SGESLNGKDVAATVE

-829 ERASG
+829 EKASG
-834 MEPETVEELIKSLNQ
+834 MDAETVEELVKTLNQ

-864 LRKLFKDNEKLAEIF
+864 LRKLLKDNEKLAEIF

-949 SPKHIVDIILGK
+949 SPKHVLDIILGK

-968 IILKERDFS
+968 IILKERDFN

>member
-284 TNETVDQPIVEEVE
+284 INETVDQPIVEEVE

-363 SSVSFDTQV
+363 SSVSFDTQI

-385 PVAEP
+385 QTPAAEP
-390 AYESPAR
+390 ASEVPAR

-405 EHMNL
+405 ELMNL

-422 MNGRMPAS
+422 INGRIPAS
-430 GAIGGGQPPKSMQQ
+430 GTIGGGQPPKSMQQ

-515 RDDILRKL
+515 RDDILKKL
-523 ENELNNGPSYKD
+523 ENELNNGPSYKN
-535 ADEEYREYLN
+535 AEEEYREYLN
-545 KVHAE
+545 KIHAE
-550 EEAKRAEEEAAAREA
+550 EEAKKAEEE
-565 AIETGAAVA
+565 
-574 VNTAVAAV
+574 
-582 TATAGDKSAV
+582 SASK
-592 EPDTAIK
+592 T
-599 ESEEAKPEAELKKL
+599 ESEEAKLEAELKKL
-613 ESGNKSEAETV
+613 ESKPENEAKATELKS
-624 VEEKAVSEIAAEKT
+624 EKAVDETDISEP
-638 VTESEASE
+638 TES
-646 ADSTDSEVKTSQA
+646 KT

-671 VSFEEFAAGS
+671 VSFEEFAS
-681 AVNKNTDNATEA
+681 EPIVSKNKNTDTATEEE
-693 TSDKSIEAK
+693 SDKSIETE
-702 AEPDEKVAS
+702 AEADTVGASS
-711 DDDKRDASAE
+711 DDDKTDSQDVS
-721 ARDEEDN
+721 RDEEDN

-767 GNVCVIGDSAEEAV
+767 GNVCVIGDSAEEAL

-805 SGESLNGKDVAATIE
+805 SGESLNGKDVAATVE

-829 ERASG
+829 EKASG
-834 MEPETVEELIKSLNQ
+834 MDAETVEELVKTLNQ

-864 LRKLFKDNEKLAEIF
+864 LRKLLKDNEKLAEIF

-949 SPKHIVDIILGK
+949 SPKHVLDIILGK

-968 IILKERDFS
+968 IILKERDFN

>member
-249 LEESIRDTMGD
+249 LEEPIRDTMGD
-260 NPQFKSGNLVEP
+260 NPQFKSGSLVEP
-272 EVNAQVFDNTDY
+272 EGNAQVFDNTDY

-363 SSVSFDTQV
+363 SSVSFDTQI

-385 PVAEP
+385 QTPAAEP
-390 AYESPAR
+390 ASEVPAR

-405 EHMNL
+405 ELMNL

-422 MNGRMPAS
+422 INGRIPAS
-430 GAIGGGQPPKSMQQ
+430 GTIGGGQPPKSMQQ

-515 RDDILRKL
+515 RDDILKKL
-523 ENELNNGPSYKD
+523 ENELNNGPSYKN
-535 ADEEYREYLN
+535 AEEEYREYLN

-550 EEAKRAEEEAAAREA
+550 EEAKKAEEE
-565 AIETGAAVA
+565 
-574 VNTAVAAV
+574 
-582 TATAGDKSAV
+582 SASK
-592 EPDTAIK
+592 T
-599 ESEEAKPEAELKKL
+599 ESEEAKLEAELKKL
-613 ESGNKSEAETV
+613 ESKPENEAKATELKS
-624 VEEKAVSEIAAEKT
+624 EKAVDETDISEP
-638 VTESEASE
+638 TES
-646 ADSTDSEVKTSQA
+646 KT

-671 VSFEEFAAGS
+671 VSFEEFAS
-681 AVNKNTDNATEA
+681 EPIVSKNKNTDTATEEE
-693 TSDKSIEAK
+693 SDKSIETE
-702 AEPDEKVAS
+702 AEADTVGASS
-711 DDDKRDASAE
+711 DDDKTASQDVS
-721 ARDEEDN
+721 RDEEDN

-767 GNVCVIGDSAEEAV
+767 GNVCVIGDSAEEAL

-805 SGESLNGKDVAATIE
+805 SGESLNGKDVAATVE

-829 ERASG
+829 EKASG
-834 MEPETVEELIKSLNQ
+834 MDAETVEELVKTLNQ

-864 LRKLFKDNEKLAEIF
+864 LRKLLKDNEKLAEIF

-949 SPKHIVDIILGK
+949 SPKHVLDIILGK

-968 IILKERDFS
+968 IILKERDFN

>member
-284 TNETVDQPIVEEVE
+284 INETVDQPIVEEVE

-346 EAESEA
+346 EA
-352 DIPAEAVKQSE
+352 DIPAETVKQSE

-385 PVAEP
+385 QTPAAEP
-390 AYESPAR
+390 ASEVPAR

-405 EHMNL
+405 ELMNL

-422 MNGRMPAS
+422 INGRIPAS
-430 GAIGGGQPPKSMQQ
+430 GTIGGGQPPKSMQQ

-515 RDDILRKL
+515 RDDILKKL
-523 ENELNNGPSYKD
+523 ENELNNGPSYKN
-535 ADEEYREYLN
+535 AEEEYREYLN

-550 EEAKRAEEEAAAREA
+550 EEAKKAEEE
-565 AIETGAAVA
+565 
-574 VNTAVAAV
+574 
-582 TATAGDKSAV
+582 SASK
-592 EPDTAIK
+592 T
-599 ESEEAKPEAELKKL
+599 ESEEAKLEAELKKL
-613 ESGNKSEAETV
+613 ESKPENEAKATELKS
-624 VEEKAVSEIAAEKT
+624 EKAVDETDISEP
-638 VTESEASE
+638 TES
-646 ADSTDSEVKTSQA
+646 KT

-671 VSFEEFAAGS
+671 VSFEEFAS
-681 AVNKNTDNATEA
+681 EPIVSKNKNTDTATEEE
-693 TSDKSIEAK
+693 SDKSIETE
-702 AEPDEKVAS
+702 AEADTVGASS
-711 DDDKRDASAE
+711 DDDKTDSQDVS
-721 ARDEEDN
+721 RDEEDN

-767 GNVCVIGDSAEEAV
+767 GNVCVIGDSAEEAL

-805 SGESLNGKDVAATIE
+805 SGESLNGKDVAATVE

-829 ERASG
+829 EKASG
-834 MEPETVEELIKSLNQ
+834 MDAETVEELVKTLNQ

-864 LRKLFKDNEKLAEIF
+864 LRKLLKDNEKLAEIF

-949 SPKHIVDIILGK
+949 SPKHVLDIILGK

-968 IILKERDFS
+968 IILKERDFN

>member
-284 TNETVDQPIVEEVE
+284 INETVDQPIVEEVE

-352 DIPAEAVKQSE
+352 DIPDETVKQSE

-385 PVAEP
+385 QTPAAEP
-390 AYESPAR
+390 ASEVPAR

-405 EHMNL
+405 ELMNL

-422 MNGRMPAS
+422 INGRIPAS
-430 GAIGGGQPPKSMQQ
+430 GTIGGGQPPKSMQQ

-515 RDDILRKL
+515 RDDILKKL
-523 ENELNNGPSYKD
+523 ENELNNGPSYKN
-535 ADEEYREYLN
+535 AEEEYREYLN

-550 EEAKRAEEEAAAREA
+550 EEAKKAEEE
-565 AIETGAAVA
+565 
-574 VNTAVAAV
+574 
-582 TATAGDKSAV
+582 SASK
-592 EPDTAIK
+592 T
-599 ESEEAKPEAELKKL
+599 ESEEAKLEAELKKL
-613 ESGNKSEAETV
+613 ESKPENEVKAAVLKS
-624 VEEKAVSEIAAEKT
+624 EKAVDETDISEP
-638 VTESEASE
+638 TES
-646 ADSTDSEVKTSQA
+646 KT

-671 VSFEEFAAGS
+671 VSFEEFAS
-681 AVNKNTDNATEA
+681 EPIVSKNKNTDTATEEE
-693 TSDKSIEAK
+693 SDKSIETE
-702 AEPDEKVAS
+702 AEADTVGASS
-711 DDDKRDASAE
+711 DDDKTDSQDVS
-721 ARDEEDN
+721 RDEEDN

-767 GNVCVIGDSAEEAV
+767 GNVCVIGDSAEEAL

-805 SGESLNGKDVAATIE
+805 SGESLNGKDVAATVE

-829 ERASG
+829 EKASG
-834 MEPETVEELIKSLNQ
+834 MDAETVEELVKTLNQ

-864 LRKLFKDNEKLAEIF
+864 LRKLLKDNEKLAEIF

-949 SPKHIVDIILGK
+949 SPKHVLDIILGK

-968 IILKERDFS
+968 IILKERDFN

>member
-284 TNETVDQPIVEEVE
+284 TNETVDQSIVEEVE

-346 EAESEA
+346 EAESED
-352 DIPAEAVKQSE
+352 DIPAETVKQSE

-385 PVAEP
+385 QTPAAEP
-390 AYESPAR
+390 ASEVPAR

-405 EHMNL
+405 ELMNL

-422 MNGRMPAS
+422 INGRIPAS
-430 GAIGGGQPPKSMQQ
+430 GTIGGGQPPKSMQQ

-515 RDDILRKL
+515 RDDILKKL
-523 ENELNNGPSYKD
+523 ENELNNGPSYKN
-535 ADEEYREYLN
+535 AEEEYREYLN
-545 KVHAE
+545 KIHAE
-550 EEAKRAEEEAAAREA
+550 EEAKKAEEE
-565 AIETGAAVA
+565 
-574 VNTAVAAV
+574 
-582 TATAGDKSAV
+582 SASK
-592 EPDTAIK
+592 T
-599 ESEEAKPEAELKKL
+599 ESEEAKLEAELKKL
-613 ESGNKSEAETV
+613 ESKPENEAKATELKS
-624 VEEKAVSEIAAEKT
+624 EKAVDETDISEP
-638 VTESEASE
+638 TES
-646 ADSTDSEVKTSQA
+646 KT

-671 VSFEEFAAGS
+671 VSFEEFAS
-681 AVNKNTDNATEA
+681 EPIVSRNKNTDTATEEE
-693 TSDKSIEAK
+693 SDKSIETK
-702 AEPDEKVAS
+702 AEADTVGASS
-711 DDDKRDASAE
+711 DDDKTDSQDVS
-721 ARDEEDN
+721 RDEEDN

-767 GNVCVIGDSAEEAV
+767 GNVCVIGDSAEEAL

-805 SGESLNGKDVAATIE
+805 SGESLNGKDVAATVE

-829 ERASG
+829 EKASG
-834 MEPETVEELIKSLNQ
+834 MDAETVEELVKTLNQ

-864 LRKLFKDNEKLAEIF
+864 LRKLLKDNEKLAEIF

-949 SPKHIVDIILGK
+949 SPKHVLDIILGK

-968 IILKERDFS
+968 IILKERDFN

>member
-272 EVNAQVFDNTDY
+272 EVNAQVYDNTDY
-284 TNETVDQPIVEEVE
+284 INETVDQPIVEEVE

-363 SSVSFDTQV
+363 SSVSFDTQI

-385 PVAEP
+385 QTPAAEP
-390 AYESPAR
+390 ASEVPAR

-405 EHMNL
+405 ELMNL

-422 MNGRMPAS
+422 INGRIPAS
-430 GAIGGGQPPKSMQQ
+430 GTIGGGQPPKSMQQ

-515 RDDILRKL
+515 RDDILKKL
-523 ENELNNGPSYKD
+523 ENELNNGPSYKN
-535 ADEEYREYLN
+535 AEEEYREYLN

-550 EEAKRAEEEAAAREA
+550 EEAKKAEEE
-565 AIETGAAVA
+565 
-574 VNTAVAAV
+574 
-582 TATAGDKSAV
+582 SASK
-592 EPDTAIK
+592 T
-599 ESEEAKPEAELKKL
+599 ESEEAKLEAELKKL
-613 ESGNKSEAETV
+613 ESKPENEAKATELKS
-624 VEEKAVSEIAAEKT
+624 EKAVEENNISEP
-638 VTESEASE
+638 TES
-646 ADSTDSEVKTSQA
+646 KT

-671 VSFEEFAAGS
+671 VSFEEFAS
-681 AVNKNTDNATEA
+681 EPIVSKNKNTDTATEEE
-693 TSDKSIEAK
+693 SDKSIETK
-702 AEPDEKVAS
+702 AEADSVGASS
-711 DDDKRDASAE
+711 DDDKMDSQDVS
-721 ARDEEDN
+721 RDEEDN

-767 GNVCVIGDSAEEAV
+767 GNVCVIGDSAEEAL

-805 SGESLNGKDVAATIE
+805 SGESLNGKDVAATVE

-829 ERASG
+829 EKASG
-834 MEPETVEELIKSLNQ
+834 MDAETVEELVKTLNQ

-864 LRKLFKDNEKLAEIF
+864 LRKLLKDNEKLAEIF

-949 SPKHIVDIILGK
+949 SPKHVLDIILGK

-968 IILKERDFS
+968 IILKERDFN

>member
-272 EVNAQVFDNTDY
+272 EVNAQVYDNTDY
-284 TNETVDQPIVEEVE
+284 INETVDQPIVEEVE

-363 SSVSFDTQV
+363 SSVSFDTQI

-385 PVAEP
+385 QTPAAEP
-390 AYESPAR
+390 ASEVPAR

-405 EHMNL
+405 ELMNL

-422 MNGRMPAS
+422 INGRIPAS
-430 GAIGGGQPPKSMQQ
+430 GTIGGGQPPKSMQQ

-515 RDDILRKL
+515 RDDILKKL
-523 ENELNNGPSYKD
+523 ENELNNGPSYKN
-535 ADEEYREYLN
+535 AEEEYREYLN

-550 EEAKRAEEEAAAREA
+550 EEAKKAEEE
-565 AIETGAAVA
+565 
-574 VNTAVAAV
+574 
-582 TATAGDKSAV
+582 SASK
-592 EPDTAIK
+592 T
-599 ESEEAKPEAELKKL
+599 ESEEAKLEAELKKL
-613 ESGNKSEAETV
+613 ESKPENEVKAAVLKS
-624 VEEKAVSEIAAEKT
+624 EKAVDETDISEP
-638 VTESEASE
+638 TES
-646 ADSTDSEVKTSQA
+646 KT

-671 VSFEEFAAGS
+671 VSFEEFAS
-681 AVNKNTDNATEA
+681 EPIVSKNKNTDTATEEE
-693 TSDKSIEAK
+693 SDKSIETE
-702 AEPDEKVAS
+702 AEADTVGASS
-711 DDDKRDASAE
+711 DDDKTDSQDVS
-721 ARDEEDN
+721 RDEEDN

-767 GNVCVIGDSAEEAV
+767 GNVCVIGDSAEEAL

-805 SGESLNGKDVAATIE
+805 SGESLNGKDVAATVE

-829 ERASG
+829 EKASG
-834 MEPETVEELIKSLNQ
+834 MDAETVEELVKTLNQ

-864 LRKLFKDNEKLAEIF
+864 LRKLLKDNEKLAEIF

-949 SPKHIVDIILGK
+949 SPKHVLDIILGK

-968 IILKERDFS
+968 IILKERDFN

>member
-284 TNETVDQPIVEEVE
+284 INETVDQPIVEEVE

-363 SSVSFDTQV
+363 SSVSFDTQI

-385 PVAEP
+385 QTPAAEP
-390 AYESPAR
+390 ASEVPAR

-405 EHMNL
+405 ELMNL

-422 MNGRMPAS
+422 MNGRIPAS
-430 GAIGGGQPPKSMQQ
+430 GTIGGGQPPKSMQQ

-515 RDDILRKL
+515 RDDILKKL
-523 ENELNNGPSYKD
+523 ENELNNGPSYKN
-535 ADEEYREYLN
+535 AEEEYREYLN

-550 EEAKRAEEEAAAREA
+550 EEAKKAEEE
-565 AIETGAAVA
+565 
-574 VNTAVAAV
+574 
-582 TATAGDKSAV
+582 SASK
-592 EPDTAIK
+592 T
-599 ESEEAKPEAELKKL
+599 ESEEAKLEAELKKL
-613 ESGNKSEAETV
+613 ESKPENEAKATELKS
-624 VEEKAVSEIAAEKT
+624 EKAVEENNISEP
-638 VTESEASE
+638 TES
-646 ADSTDSEVKTSQA
+646 KT

-671 VSFEEFAAGS
+671 VSFEEFAS
-681 AVNKNTDNATEA
+681 EPIVSKNKNTDTATEEE
-693 TSDKSIEAK
+693 SDKSIETK
-702 AEPDEKVAS
+702 AEADTVGASS
-711 DDDKRDASAE
+711 DDDKMDSQDVS
-721 ARDEEDN
+721 RDEEDN

-767 GNVCVIGDSAEEAV
+767 GNVCVIGDSAEEAL

-805 SGESLNGKDVAATIE
+805 SGESLNGKDVAATVE

-829 ERASG
+829 EKASG
-834 MEPETVEELIKSLNQ
+834 MDAETVEELVKTLNQ

-864 LRKLFKDNEKLAEIF
+864 LRKLLKDNEKLAEIF

-949 SPKHIVDIILGK
+949 SPKHVLDIILGK

-968 IILKERDFS
+968 IILKERDFN

>member
-1 MDKYEY
+1 
-7 NLRNEEINAL
+7 
-17 ITRREFK
+17 
-24 KAVEIADTIDWTKVR
+24 
-39 SVKTLCKISDLYK
+39 YK

-284 TNETVDQPIVEEVE
+284 INETVDQPIVEEVE

-385 PVAEP
+385 QTPAAEP
-390 AYESPAR
+390 ASEVPAR

-405 EHMNL
+405 ELMNL

-422 MNGRMPAS
+422 INGRIPAS
-430 GAIGGGQPPKSMQQ
+430 GTIGGGQPPKSMQQ

-515 RDDILRKL
+515 RDDILKKL
-523 ENELNNGPSYKD
+523 ENELNNGPSYKN
-535 ADEEYREYLN
+535 AEEEYREYLN

-550 EEAKRAEEEAAAREA
+550 EEAKKAEEE
-565 AIETGAAVA
+565 
-574 VNTAVAAV
+574 
-582 TATAGDKSAV
+582 SASK
-592 EPDTAIK
+592 T
-599 ESEEAKPEAELKKL
+599 ESEEAKLEAELKKL
-613 ESGNKSEAETV
+613 ESKPENEAKATELKS
-624 VEEKAVSEIAAEKT
+624 EKAVDETDISEP
-638 VTESEASE
+638 TES
-646 ADSTDSEVKTSQA
+646 KT

-671 VSFEEFAAGS
+671 VSFEEFAS
-681 AVNKNTDNATEA
+681 EPIVSRNKNTDTATEEE
-693 TSDKSIEAK
+693 SDKSIETK
-702 AEPDEKVAS
+702 AEADSVGASS
-711 DDDKRDASAE
+711 DDDKTDSQDVS
-721 ARDEEDN
+721 RDEEDN

-767 GNVCVIGDSAEEAV
+767 GNVCVIGDSAEEAL

-805 SGESLNGKDVAATIE
+805 SGESLNGKDVAATVE

-829 ERASG
+829 EKASG
-834 MEPETVEELIKSLNQ
+834 MDAETVEELVKTLNQ

-864 LRKLFKDNEKLAEIF
+864 LRKLLKDNEKLAEIF

-949 SPKHIVDIILGK
+949 SPKHVLDIILGK

-968 IILKERDFS
+968 IILKERDFN

>member
-284 TNETVDQPIVEEVE
+284 INETVDQPIVEEVE

-352 DIPAEAVKQSE
+352 DIPDETVKQSE

-385 PVAEP
+385 QTPAAEP
-390 AYESPAR
+390 ASEVPAR

-405 EHMNL
+405 ELMNL

-422 MNGRMPAS
+422 INGRIPAS
-430 GAIGGGQPPKSMQQ
+430 GTIGGGQPPKSMQQ

-515 RDDILRKL
+515 RDDILKKL
-523 ENELNNGPSYKD
+523 ENELNNGPSYKN
-535 ADEEYREYLN
+535 AEEEYREYLN

-550 EEAKRAEEEAAAREA
+550 EEAKKAEEE
-565 AIETGAAVA
+565 
-574 VNTAVAAV
+574 
-582 TATAGDKSAV
+582 SASK
-592 EPDTAIK
+592 T
-599 ESEEAKPEAELKKL
+599 ESEEAKLEAELKKL
-613 ESGNKSEAETV
+613 ESKPENEAKATELKS
-624 VEEKAVSEIAAEKT
+624 EKAVEENNISEPIESKT
-638 VTESEASE
+638 
-646 ADSTDSEVKTSQA
+646 

-671 VSFEEFAAGS
+671 VSFEEFAS
-681 AVNKNTDNATEA
+681 EPIVSKNKNTDTATEEE
-693 TSDKSIEAK
+693 SDKSIETE
-702 AEPDEKVAS
+702 AEADTVGASS
-711 DDDKRDASAE
+711 DDDKTDSQDVS
-721 ARDEEDN
+721 RDEEDN

-767 GNVCVIGDSAEEAV
+767 GNVCVIGDSAEEAL

-805 SGESLNGKDVAATIE
+805 SGESLNGKDVAATVE

-829 ERASG
+829 EKASG
-834 MEPETVEELIKSLNQ
+834 MDAETVEELVKTLNQ

-864 LRKLFKDNEKLAEIF
+864 LRKLLKDNEKLAEIF

-949 SPKHIVDIILGK
+949 SPKHVLDIILGK

-968 IILKERDFS
+968 IILKERDFN

>member
-272 EVNAQVFDNTDY
+272 EVNAQVYDNTDY
-284 TNETVDQPIVEEVE
+284 INETVDQPIVEEVE

-346 EAESEA
+346 EAESET
-352 DIPAEAVKQSE
+352 DIPDEAVKQSE

-385 PVAEP
+385 QTPAAEP
-390 AYESPAR
+390 ASEVPAR

-405 EHMNL
+405 ELMNL

-422 MNGRMPAS
+422 MNGRIPAS
-430 GAIGGGQPPKSMQQ
+430 GTIGGGQPPKSMQQ

-515 RDDILRKL
+515 RDDILKKL
-523 ENELNNGPSYKD
+523 ENELNNGPSYKN
-535 ADEEYREYLN
+535 AEEEYREYLN

-550 EEAKRAEEEAAAREA
+550 EEAKKAEEE
-565 AIETGAAVA
+565 
-574 VNTAVAAV
+574 
-582 TATAGDKSAV
+582 SASK
-592 EPDTAIK
+592 T
-599 ESEEAKPEAELKKL
+599 ESEEAKLEAELKKL
-613 ESGNKSEAETV
+613 ESKPENEAKATELKS
-624 VEEKAVSEIAAEKT
+624 EKAVEENNISEP
-638 VTESEASE
+638 TES
-646 ADSTDSEVKTSQA
+646 KT

-671 VSFEEFAAGS
+671 VSFEEFAS
-681 AVNKNTDNATEA
+681 EPMVSKNKNTDTATEEE
-693 TSDKSIEAK
+693 SDKSIETK
-702 AEPDEKVAS
+702 AEADTVGASS
-711 DDDKRDASAE
+711 DDDKMDSQDVS
-721 ARDEEDN
+721 RDEEDN

-767 GNVCVIGDSAEEAV
+767 GNVCVIGDSAEEAL

-805 SGESLNGKDVAATIE
+805 SGESLNGKDVAATVE

-829 ERASG
+829 EKASG
-834 MEPETVEELIKSLNQ
+834 MDAETVEELVKTLNQ

-864 LRKLFKDNEKLAEIF
+864 LRKLLKDNEKLAEIF

-949 SPKHIVDIILGK
+949 SPKHVLDIILGK

-968 IILKERDFS
+968 IILKERDFN

>member
-352 DIPAEAVKQSE
+352 DIPAETVKQSE

-385 PVAEP
+385 QTPAAEP
-390 AYESPAR
+390 ASEVPAR

-405 EHMNL
+405 ELMNL

-422 MNGRMPAS
+422 INGRIPAS
-430 GAIGGGQPPKSMQQ
+430 GTIGGGQPPKSMQQ

-515 RDDILRKL
+515 RDDILKKL
-523 ENELNNGPSYKD
+523 ENELNNGPSYKN
-535 ADEEYREYLN
+535 AEEEYREYLN

-550 EEAKRAEEEAAAREA
+550 EEAKKAEEE
-565 AIETGAAVA
+565 
-574 VNTAVAAV
+574 
-582 TATAGDKSAV
+582 SASK
-592 EPDTAIK
+592 T
-599 ESEEAKPEAELKKL
+599 ESEEAKLEAELKKL
-613 ESGNKSEAETV
+613 ESKPENEAKATELKS
-624 VEEKAVSEIAAEKT
+624 EKAVDETDISEP
-638 VTESEASE
+638 TES
-646 ADSTDSEVKTSQA
+646 KT

-671 VSFEEFAAGS
+671 VSFEEFAS
-681 AVNKNTDNATEA
+681 EPIVSKNKNTDTATEEE
-693 TSDKSIEAK
+693 SDKSIETE
-702 AEPDEKVAS
+702 AEADTVGASS
-711 DDDKRDASAE
+711 DDDKTDSQDVS
-721 ARDEEDN
+721 RDEEDN

-767 GNVCVIGDSAEEAV
+767 GNVCVIGDSAEEAL

-805 SGESLNGKDVAATIE
+805 SGESLNGKDVAATVE

-829 ERASG
+829 EKASG
-834 MEPETVEELIKSLNQ
+834 MDAETVEELVKTLNQ